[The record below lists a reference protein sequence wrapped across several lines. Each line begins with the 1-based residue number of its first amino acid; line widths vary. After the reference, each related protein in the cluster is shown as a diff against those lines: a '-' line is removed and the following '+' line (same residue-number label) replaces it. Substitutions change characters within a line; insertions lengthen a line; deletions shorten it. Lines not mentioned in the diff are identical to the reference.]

1 MANIDYKEILEIARQ
16 QFNEGNYKNAE
27 SLLGQIILANSKI
40 PDVYYMLATIHYDRG
55 KFQKAIELF
64 KKALEI
70 NPAFTDASIGLS
82 ILLNDLGRYDEGKE
96 VFSAAQ
102 KCLEEKSKVAD
113 PFMEEKLA
121 KKHEELAQMY
131 FNYYRY
137 KDALEQYLKALNL
150 TTRKPEM
157 TMKTIECLVAMGSMR
172 RAIKDLRYLIR
183 DYPRFVPARLYLG
196 KLLYNSSRIA
206 EAVEQWEGVLLRD
219 PNNSEANTFL
229 KIAQHASVAPV
240 L

>member
-1 MANIDYKEILEIARQ
+1 MAKIDYKEILEIARQ

-27 SLLGQIILANSKI
+27 ALLGQILLANSKV
-40 PDVYYMLATIHYDRG
+40 PDVYYMLGTIHYDRG

-82 ILLNDLGRYDEGKE
+82 VLLNDLGRYEEGKE

-102 KCLEEKSKVAD
+102 KCLEEKSKAAD

-137 KDALEQYLKALNL
+137 KDALEQYLKALAL
-150 TTRKPEM
+150 TQKKPEM
-157 TMKTIECLVAMGSMR
+157 TMKSIECLVAMGSMR

-219 PNNSEANTFL
+219 PNNSEAHSFL